1 MTAVTA
7 VRAMVVRSMTF
18 VVVVRVLMDLVVVV
32 VVAHRD
38 AASCERWMSSRKQ
51 CSSNGS
57 GKLAASR

>member
-1 MTAVTA
+1 MTAMTA
-7 VRAMVVRSMTF
+7 VRAMVVRAMTF
-18 VVVVRVLMDLVVVV
+18 VVMVRVLMDMVV

>member
-1 MTAVTA
+1 MTAMTA
-7 VRAMVVRSMTF
+7 VRAMVVRAMTF
-18 VVVVRVLMDLVVVV
+18 VVVVHVLVDLVV

>member
-1 MTAVTA
+1 MTAMTA
-7 VRAMVVRSMTF
+7 VRAMVVRAMTF
-18 VVVVRVLMDLVVVV
+18 VVVVRVLMDVVV